1 MPSSWTED
9 HAIELDGQMLPQELD
24 QMMSLDQRMPLDQ
37 MMPLDQN
44 LHQNLHQNQNLQLAR
59 GVARELALLTEF
71 VVANAECVWLHRLGP
86 TRFARQ
92 DLPLEQLAWFCV
104 YA

>member
-37 MMPLDQN
+37 MMPLDQT

-59 GVARELALLTEF
+59 GAARELALLLARTRAARRSLQASF
-71 VVANAECVWLHRLGP
+71 AERNIEKRNLRTYP
-86 TRFARQ
+86 T
-92 DLPLEQLAWFCV
+92 
-104 YA
+104 